1 MTDGV
6 PQHKKRKAVLVMCGI
21 VYVLNIVRL
30 VVFYPIAVNSCAE
43 SPDVQACL
51 TPMWQFHE
59 TVYTWGFLVVLVGM
73 WLAWFVRF
81 GGPAR
86 TLAASKDDPSPWRF
100 QRRTRFTQRH
110 WSMMGAAAIL
120 ILLGIGHVS
129 TNQEA
134 LDARD
139 TLAFCEFS
147 SELSSTCSDAQIR
160 WDDAIGY
167 AWSLSAL
174 GIGLMAGPSSS
185 LNVRC
190 PTGLGHGTNEKKIRW
205 SPNLHQRATTPSV
218 TVRGD
223 GEVAMKRN
231 KPHSTMV
238 AVMEW
243 PSYVRFSTAF
253 MAVLILL
260 L

>member
-1 MTDGV
+1 
-6 PQHKKRKAVLVMCGI
+6 
-21 VYVLNIVRL
+21 
-30 VVFYPIAVNSCAE
+30 VNSCAE

-59 TVYTWGFLVVLVGM
+59 NVYTWGFLVVLVGM

-100 QRRTRFTQRH
+100 QRRTRFTKFH
-110 WSMMGAAAIL
+110 GSLMAAAAVL
-120 ILLGIGHVS
+120 ILLAISHVS

-174 GIGLMAGPSSS
+174 GIGLM
-185 LNVRC
+185 V
-190 PTGLGHGTNEKKIRW
+190 GTI
-205 SPNLHQRATTPSV
+205 V
-218 TVRGD
+218 TVERPLPDGTWPRNERQDQPLVTEPLPKGHHSKREGSWRG
-223 GEVAMKRN
+223 GSRE
-231 KPHSTMV
+231 
-238 AVMEW
+238 EEE
-243 PSYVRFSTAF
+243 
-253 MAVLILL
+253 
-260 L
+260 